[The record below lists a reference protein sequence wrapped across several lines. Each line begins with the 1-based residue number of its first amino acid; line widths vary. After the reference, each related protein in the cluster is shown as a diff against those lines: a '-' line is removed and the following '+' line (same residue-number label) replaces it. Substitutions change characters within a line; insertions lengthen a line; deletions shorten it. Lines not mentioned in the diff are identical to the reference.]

1 MRKVLPEEL
10 SFINEYRRAYSSFT
24 VARWLLSRFEEP
36 VWNCRFDKSTI
47 TINFSVTL
55 ADETVLTDAR
65 NSKLL
70 NCIKRFLCA
79 QTHPSVI
86 GGKTFT
92 PETEKALVTRAI
104 HVVDYF
110 LLRGCFT
117 SKKSSFRELSKN
129 DIYGF
134 IDTISG
140 HRLIKASI
148 YEPEER
154 VLAFLRTVKMDSTE
168 LDALR
173 ERHPLLFDTVDCDL
187 PEGFDESRVQLARA
201 WLYKNGFN
209 TTSGPNQPFERC
221 LSLTRLLDCLIG
233 TRVLDSL
240 QFKGVSLDYLN
251 FSPRELFI
259 REHRAVPVQL
269 SVEDERASFE
279 YVMSYLQI
287 LRVMDFAND
296 SSDRLVDEDA
306 LSALNDEELLKN
318 GLLKQKG
325 RFTTLPLEVA
335 NRSLGK
341 AIEFYLEFGEALV
354 DQYLMMAKT
363 NWQGN
368 EFDFSLPEPLQRLGI
383 KRFENA
389 ETDRYNFFVNL
400 RSGSSLYHMLQVLIG
415 SILVLVNTLMARRAS
430 EIRKFTRDSIVKD
443 GNQYFLAFDL
453 SKARVGPLRKRAL
466 RPLPVIAAEALTLLD
481 RLNEGLRKF
490 GYESTQTLF
499 SNLPL
504 TQKQNFIPYGSS
516 KPTVNWLNLC
526 LNRFC
531 DYTETPLDTMGRR
544 YYVRPHQLRRNFAML
559 FFWQG
564 SFGGI
569 EILQYFLGHQ
579 KPSFTYRYVTESLS
593 GKVLRQVKAQVATEL
608 IKTHSVE
615 TESLAELIC
624 ERYGVSLDKLYILP
638 ENDVT
643 AYVEDLLMAGE
654 AEIEPEF
661 VDGPDGEEYKILYKV
676 RESKSTVEPQ

>member
-1 MRKVLPEEL
+1 MRNALPEEL
-10 SFINEYRRAYSSFT
+10 SFISEYRRSYSSFT

-36 VWNCRFDKSTI
+36 VWNCRFGKSNI
-47 TINFSVTL
+47 TINFALTL
-55 ADETVLTDAR
+55 SDETRLTDAS
-65 NSKLL
+65 NLSLL

-92 PETEKALVTRAI
+92 PETEKVLVTRAI
-104 HVVDYF
+104 HSVDYF
-110 LLRGCFT
+110 LLHGCFT
-117 SKKSSFRELSKN
+117 SKKSGFRALSKN

-134 IDTISG
+134 LETISS

-148 YEPEER
+148 YEPVDR
-154 VLAFLRTVKMDSTE
+154 VLAFLRTVEMRSAE
-168 LDALR
+168 LDVLQKR
-173 ERHPLLFDTVDCDL
+173 QPRLFDTVDCDL
-187 PEGFDESRVQLARA
+187 PEGIDDGRVQLARA
-201 WLYKNGFN
+201 WLFKNGFN
-209 TTSGPNQPFERC
+209 TTSKPNEPFKYC
-221 LSLTRLLDCLIG
+221 FSFARLLDYLIG
-233 TRVLDSL
+233 KRVLDSL
-240 QFKGVSLDYLN
+240 QFRSISFEYLN

-259 REHRAVPVQL
+259 REYRAVPVQF
-269 SVEDERASFE
+269 SVEDDRAGFE
-279 YVMSYLQI
+279 YVMSYLQV
-287 LRVMDFAND
+287 LRVMDCAND
-296 SSDRLVDEDA
+296 SGISLVDEDA
-306 LSALNDEELLKN
+306 LSVLNEEELLNN

-325 RFTTLPLEVA
+325 RFTTLPFEVA

-341 AIEFYLEFGEALV
+341 AVEFYLEFGEALV
-354 DQYLMMAKT
+354 DQYLMLAEK

-368 EFDFSLPEPLQRLGI
+368 EFDFSLPEPLRRLGV
-383 KRFENA
+383 KRFENV
-389 ETDRYNFFVNL
+389 ETDRQNFFVNL
-400 RSGSSLYHMLQVLIG
+400 REGSSLYQMLQVLIG
-415 SILVLVNTLMARRAS
+415 AILVLVNTLMARRAS
-430 EIRKFTRDSIVKD
+430 EIRKLTQESIVRD
-443 GNQYFLAFDL
+443 GNQFFLAFDL
-453 SKARVGPLRKRAL
+453 SKATVGPLKKRSV
-466 RPLPVIAAEALTLLD
+466 RPLPIIAAKALMLLE
-481 RLNEGLRKF
+481 RLNQELRKN

-499 SNLPL
+499 FNLPL

-516 KPTVNWLNLC
+516 KPTETWLNLC

-531 DYTETPLDTMGRR
+531 DYIETPLDTMGRR

-559 FFWQG
+559 FFWRG

-608 IKTHSVE
+608 IKTHSVK
-615 TESLAELIC
+615 TEPLAELIC
-624 ERYGVSLDKLYILP
+624 ERYGVSLEKLYILP

-661 VDGPDGEEYKILYKV
+661 AEGPDGEEYKIIYKV
-676 RESKSTVEPQ
+676 RALKSTVEPQ